1 MMIFSVEQL
10 ENNVRT
16 RLLVLVGLVL
26 AMAAAP
32 MSAGL
37 ISEPVQIDYLYPTI
51 GAIYQTLGTGTV
63 TAGGLTFNSFGQYDY
78 TVFDTQ
84 IVLSNITTH
93 DILFLEAAFNGY
105 VLTLTGVAPVT
116 ISGVTVNS
124 ATNVSGF
131 DSSRIS
137 FDSTHVWLNM
147 QSLSTNPNEAVVLD
161 LSFAD
166 TSVPEPATAWL
177 VGLSLVGAG
186 FVRRYCR

>member
-1 MMIFSVEQL
+1 MVFLPERSEI
-10 ENNVRT
+10 NVRT

-26 AMAAAP
+26 VTAAAP

-37 ISEPVQIDYLYPTI
+37 ISQPVEVDYLYPEI
-51 GAIYQTLGTGTV
+51 GTLYSTLGIGTV
-63 TAGGLTFNSFGQYDY
+63 TAGGFTASSFGQNDY

-84 IVLSNITTH
+84 IVLRNVFSGSVYFTAST
-93 DILFLEAAFNGY
+93 FNGY
-105 VLTLTGVAPVT
+105 GLTLTGVAPVT

-147 QSLSTNPNEAVVLD
+147 QSLETYPNEAVVLD

-177 VGLSLVGAG
+177 VGLTLVAAG
-186 FVRRYCR
+186 LVRRYCR

>member
-1 MMIFSVEQL
+1 MMVFLPERSEI
-10 ENNVRT
+10 NVRT
-16 RLLVLVGLVL
+16 RLSVLVGLVL
-26 AMAAAP
+26 VMAVAP
-32 MSAGL
+32 ASAGL
-37 ISEPVQIDYLYPTI
+37 ISQPVEVDYLYPTI
-51 GAIYQTLGTGTV
+51 GTILGTMGTGTV
-63 TAGGLTFNSFGQYDY
+63 TAGGFTVNSFDQHDY

-84 IVLSNITTH
+84 IVLRNVTSGSIYFTSST
-93 DILFLEAAFNGY
+93 FNGY
-105 VLTLTGVAPVT
+105 GLTLTGVAPVT

-147 QSLSTNPNEAVVLD
+147 QSLETYPNEAVVLD

-177 VGLSLVGAG
+177 VGLTLVGAG
-186 FVRRYCR
+186 LVRRFCR